1 MKVILFG
8 ATGMVGQGALLECLH
23 DPAVE
28 SVLVVGRSSTGVD
41 HAKLREILLP
51 DLTDLS
57 TIEVDL
63 SGLDACFFPL
73 GTSSA
78 GMSAEAYREITY
90 DLTLSVAGT
99 LARINPGMVFVYVSG
114 AGTDSSEKGR
124 VRWARVKGETE
135 NALLALPLRAYMLRP
150 GYIHPVHGVRSKT
163 RLYATIYTLA
173 TPLYHL
179 LKRVLPK
186 YLITTEQLGR
196 SMVQLA
202 EHGSDARVLE
212 SPAIYAVARERDS
225 LGR

>member
-1 MKVILFG
+1 MKVVLFG

-28 SVLVVGRSSTGVD
+28 SVLVVGRSSTGMD

-51 DLTDLS
+51 DLFDLS
-57 TIEVDL
+57 PIEDEL
-63 SGLDACFFPL
+63 RGLDACFFPL

-78 GMSAEAYREITY
+78 GMSAEAYRKVTY
-90 DLTLSVAGT
+90 DLTLSVAET

-114 AGTDSSEKGR
+114 AGTDSTEKGR

-163 RLYATIYTLA
+163 RLYATIYTVA

-179 LKRVLPK
+179 LKHVLPK

-212 SPAIYAVARERDS
+212 NPALYAVARQRDS